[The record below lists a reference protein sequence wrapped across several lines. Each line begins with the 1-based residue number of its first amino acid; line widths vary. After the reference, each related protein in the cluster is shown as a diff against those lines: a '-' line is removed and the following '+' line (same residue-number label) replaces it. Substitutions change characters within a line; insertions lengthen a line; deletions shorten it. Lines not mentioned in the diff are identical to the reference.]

1 MRQVRFF
8 LTFLTVYDIL
18 KMKKGAGARKIG
30 GIFMKGL
37 LTMLIC
43 AAAVLSVS
51 CGNEETVE
59 ASPVFVGTSYAAE
72 DASHVY
78 FLDVSEGPRDKRI
91 LVLDRET
98 GEVTETD
105 GKAQIMAFSDGKLYF
120 SETMNEDFLAVDAEA
135 LVAEPNSWRLASTR
149 YDKAIFASDI
159 SVYGER
165 FAFPATYIN
174 GNFSSCAL
182 DFSYMEDFVEKQRFI
197 IGYEDGEY
205 YYLIV
210 EPEKILSA
218 GEESDASEVRRV
230 TLTLTRGEEELYE
243 LMTTE
248 YGAFSYNTMCAVYG
262 GYVYYPDGDSL
273 VRRRLARDAQA
284 EVIYSDYE
292 EDSDYR
298 SASIPSAYDTGDG
311 FEFVMMARATGL
323 ERSDLF
329 AVTAD
334 GVYVKDNAG
343 TFYLVVHDGSS
354 VTELAHRYSENEA
367 YFVSSVD
374 GTFKFVDAD
383 GNYGAVTP

>member
-30 GIFMKGL
+30 GIFMKRL

-43 AAAVLSVS
+43 AAAMLSVS

-72 DASHVY
+72 DAGHVY
-78 FLDVSEGPRDKRI
+78 FLDVSEGPRDKSI

-105 GKAQIMAFSDGKLYF
+105 GKAQIMAFADGKLYF
-120 SETMNEDFLAVDAEA
+120 SETMNEDLLAVDAEA
-135 LVAEPNSWRLASTR
+135 LVAEPNLQRRDSTR

-182 DFSYMEDFVEKQRFI
+182 DFSYIEDFVEKQRFI

-273 VRRRLARDAQA
+273 VRRRLARDARA

-292 EDSDYR
+292 EDRDYR
-298 SASIPSAYDTGDG
+298 SASVPSAYTQSDG
-311 FEFVMMARATGL
+311 FEFFMMARATAFA
-323 ERSDLF
+323 RSNLF

-343 TFYLVVHDGSS
+343 TFYLVAHDGSS
-354 VTELAHRYSENEA
+354 VTALAHGYSDSEA
-367 YFVSSVD
+367 YYVSSVD
-374 GTFKFVDAD
+374 GEFKYVDSY
-383 GNYGAVTP
+383 GNNGVVR

>member
-18 KMKKGAGARKIG
+18 KMKKGAGVRKIG
-30 GIFMKGL
+30 GIFMKRL

-98 GEVTETD
+98 GEVTKTD
-105 GKAQIMAFSDGKLYF
+105 GKAQIMAFADGKLYF
-120 SETMNEDFLAVDAEA
+120 SETMNEDLLAVDAEA
-135 LVAEPNSWRLASTR
+135 LVAEPNLWRRDSTR

-205 YYLIV
+205 YYLLV
-210 EPEKILSA
+210 EPEKIFTA
-218 GEESDASEVRRV
+218 GEE
-230 TLTLTRGEEELYE
+230 
-243 LMTTE
+243 
-248 YGAFSYNTMCAVYG
+248 
-262 GYVYYPDGDSL
+262 
-273 VRRRLARDAQA
+273 RDARA

-292 EDSDYR
+292 EDRDYR
-298 SASIPSAYDTGDG
+298 SASVPSAYTQSDG
-311 FEFVMMARATGL
+311 FEFFMMARATAFA
-323 ERSDLF
+323 RSNLF

-343 TFYLVVHDGSS
+343 TFYLVAHDGSS
-354 VTELAHRYSENEA
+354 VTALAHGYSDSEA
-367 YFVSSVD
+367 YYVSSVD
-374 GTFKFVDAD
+374 GEFKYVDSY
-383 GNYGAVTP
+383 GNNGVVR